1 MSDQLMLFEGH
12 EIVVLFKEDVKFD
25 FQGDFLILA
34 KNVATVLD
42 YARTEEVTKFCKKEQ
57 VFVLKNSDISVS
69 ALNRIRKL
77 NNAGEAFITNLALN
91 RVFGK
96 SEKPKAEPFQD
107 WLYEDMLPSVQKHGV
122 YMTPET
128 IEKTLS
134 NPDFII
140 GLATKLKEEQLA
152 RQLAETQIEK
162 DKPKVLFADSVS
174 ASQTSLLIGDLAKL
188 IKQNGY
194 DIGQKRLFEWMRQN
208 GYLMKSG
215 SSKNMPTQKA
225 MDKGLFEVKESSI
238 ANPDGSIRIT
248 KTTKVTGKG
257 QIYFINKFISGDVA

>member
-1 MSDQLMLFEGH
+1 MSNVQLFRHPAFGEVEVIVIEGKEWFGATQTAKALGYSNPHDALSKHCRKEGVAKREVLTNGGMQQMKFISEGNLYRLITKSKLPTAEQFESWVFD
-12 EIVVLFKEDVKFD
+12 EVLP
-25 FQGDFLILA
+25 
-34 KNVATVLD
+34 
-42 YARTEEVTKFCKKEQ
+42 
-57 VFVLKNSDISVS
+57 S
-69 ALNRIRKL
+69 IRK
-77 NNAGEAFITNLALN
+77 
-91 RVFGK
+91 
-96 SEKPKAEPFQD
+96 
-107 WLYEDMLPSVQKHGV
+107 HGA

-194 DIGQKRLFEWMRQN
+194 DVGQKRLFEWMRQN

-225 MDKGLFEVKESSI
+225 MDKELFEVKESSI